1 MYGANYKIRYVKTSD
16 EDVAKGE
23 WAQHIIP
30 LGKAQID
37 AGFTQLRERMVQNP
51 DRWRWPDIAGTIA
64 LCQPKPEDF
73 GMPPAEQAWQEVE
86 GHSHEPMEHNWS
98 HRAVYIAGHCT
109 GWFDLRNEH
118 DRRQRRELKEKFR
131 TEYQRVLM
139 RKFMTGHVEP
149 HQALEHHGVELSEV
163 EKSQRHHE
171 QQLRQAMQQQGI
183 NPNGGRREYLQGL
196 KALGVLK
203 GEKT

>member
-1 MYGANYKIRYVKTSD
+1 MIHGDGATTWVYWR
-16 EDVAKGE
+16 
-23 WAQHIIP
+23 
-30 LGKAQID
+30 
-37 AGFTQLRERMVQNP
+37 LR
-51 DRWRWPDIAGTIA
+51 
-64 LCQPKPEDF
+64 
-73 GMPPAEQAWQEVE
+73 
-86 GHSHEPMEHNWS
+86 
-98 HRAVYIAGHCT
+98 
-109 GWFDLRNEH
+109 FDLRNEH
-118 DRRQRRELKEKFR
+118 DRRQRRALKEKFR

-149 HQALEHHGVELSEV
+149 HQALEHHGVALSEVELSVV